1 MQNNECCKLDQ
12 NCKQVMSRKVP
23 LCEMSVIDVLVAMK
37 TLICTKDQDCDKLP
51 LVNYIL
57 QVE

>member
-1 MQNNECCKLDQ
+1 MFCYAERGSYIISNVTQGPC
-12 NCKQVMSRKVP
+12 

-37 TLICTKDQDCDKLP
+37 SLICTKDQGCVKLP

-57 QVE
+57 QVK

>member
-1 MQNNECCKLDQ
+1 MFCYAEQGSHIISNVTQGPC
-12 NCKQVMSRKVP
+12 

-37 TLICTKDQDCDKLP
+37 SLICTKDQGCVKLP

-57 QVE
+57 QVK